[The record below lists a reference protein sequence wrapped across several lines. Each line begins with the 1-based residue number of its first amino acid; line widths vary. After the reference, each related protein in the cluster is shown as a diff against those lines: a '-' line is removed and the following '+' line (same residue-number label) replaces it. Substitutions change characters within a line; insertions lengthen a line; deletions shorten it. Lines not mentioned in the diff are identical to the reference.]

1 MLNYLWGIMILIGVM
16 VAAFTGKMPDVTN
29 AALNS
34 SKDSV
39 QLCITMLG
47 IMCMWTGL
55 MKIAEKAGLIDT
67 LSSKMMPLL
76 KFLFPDIPKNH
87 KAFKYIATNMIAN
100 MFGLGWAATPAGIM
114 AMKEMQ
120 TLNKTKDVASKSM
133 CMFMIVNMSSLQLV
147 SVNIIAF
154 RTQYE
159 SISPSEIIAPGLI
172 ATIVSTIVGVI
183 TVKIC
188 EKLVKD

>member
-1 MLNYLWGIMILIGVM
+1 MLNYLWGTMILIGVM

-55 MKIAEKAGLIDT
+55 MKIAEKAGLIDA
-67 LSSKMMPLL
+67 LSSRMMPLL

-87 KAFKYIATNMIAN
+87 TAFKYIATNMIAN

-120 TLNKTKDVASKSM
+120 KLNKTKDVASKSM

-159 SISPSEIIAPGLI
+159 SASPSEIIAPGLI